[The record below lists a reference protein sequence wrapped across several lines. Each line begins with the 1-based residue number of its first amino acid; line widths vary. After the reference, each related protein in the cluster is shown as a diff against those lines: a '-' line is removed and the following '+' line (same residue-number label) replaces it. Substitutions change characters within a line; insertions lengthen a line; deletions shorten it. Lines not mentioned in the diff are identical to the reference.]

1 MWYQRRMLIGPKSV
15 EEGMSEISKLSL
27 PKFGGT
33 VGGVGDGLRVRHQL
47 TVNNS
52 MRVNMIA
59 LTVNYNE

>member
-1 MWYQRRMLIGPKSV
+1 MLIGPQSV
-15 EEGMSEISKLSL
+15 WEGMSEISKLSM

-59 LTVNYNE
+59 LTVN